1 MPIIYKVN
9 VLDELKDRGYSTAR
23 IRKEKLIAESVVQHL
38 RTGGGISFASLAQ
51 LCELLKCQPG
61 DILEYTKDDSKPSV
75 PRPRRKRSVFE
86 EHMYIASVWY
96 DKYRKDGETL
106 VDLDFNAY
114 RFLLPVPDDWELK
127 K

>member
-1 MPIIYKVN
+1 MPIVYKFN
-9 VLDELKDRGYSTAR
+9 VLNELRERGYSTAR
-23 IRKEKLIAESVVQHL
+23 LRKEKLLAESVMQHL
-38 RTGGGISFASLAQ
+38 RDGGGISIASLAQ
-51 LCELLKCQPG
+51 LCRLLECQPG
-61 DILEYTKDDSKPSV
+61 DILEYTEETDRPIVPKV
-75 PRPRRKRSVFE
+75 PRKRTEFE

-96 DKYRKDGETL
+96 DKYRKEGETL